1 MRSGVCSG
9 NEVTGVQPGVESHDG
24 AVATRQH
31 VLTSR
36 AKRRSLWQRWFAWYP
51 VVVSVEEEFDHWVW
65 FEHLEKNGLLADMA
79 IRRAIGGI
87 GIRSSERSEPKASSH
102 FSELISMRSNMT

>member
-1 MRSGVCSG
+1 MRW
-9 NEVTGVQPGVESHDG
+9 
-24 AVATRQH
+24 ATRQH

-87 GIRSSERSEPKASSH
+87 GIRWCSRSEQVLERSE
-102 FSELISMRSNMT
+102 LILRSAMT